1 MLKQLSEVLTLTQA
15 MLVAVESQQWETA
28 EQIQQ
33 DRELLLAQCG
43 TMDAPKDKQK
53 SLEIHE
59 VILKTKELEA
69 KIQPILE
76 LNKRDLF
83 DQHKTRNKRQKM
95 VNAYKNNSG

>member
-15 MLVAVESQQWETA
+15 MLTAVKSQQWETA

-33 DRELLLAQCG
+33 DREQLLVQCSNIK
-43 TMDAPKDKQK
+43 APTNKEE
-53 SLEIHE
+53 SLKIHE

-69 KIQPILE
+69 TIQPILE

-83 DQHKTRNKRQKM
+83 DQHKTRNKRKKM